1 MNAEEI
7 KKAIE
12 PLMEYQRQVLQEME
26 MRFKDYS
33 QCLDELRLGLE
44 NSKFIRPLI
53 LIKILKIEPVKELIL
68 DIRYI
73 IIKNIHRARNSL
85 YKSPVLAIFL
95 LCTKFLKKRR
105 LKEIRRI

>member
-12 PLMEYQRQVLQEME
+12 QLMEYQRQVLQEMNR
-26 MRFKDYS
+26 RFKDYS
-33 QCLDELRLGLE
+33 QCLDELRLVMAR
-44 NSKFIRPLI
+44 SKFIRPLVFI
-53 LIKILKIEPVKELIL
+53 EILKIEPVKELIL

-85 YKSPVLAIFL
+85 YKSPLLAIFFIIH
-95 LCTKFLKKRR
+95 TKFKKSPAKRNS
-105 LKEIRRI
+105 